1 MTWNRSPSTRDERFG
16 RQAADTRLW
25 QTAQNHRAALTVA
38 GHAADAEDCRSLLDM
53 LGLSAAEGEPLPRPT
68 EPPTR

>member
-1 MTWNRSPSTRDERFG
+1 MTFNLSPMRREDSFG

-38 GHAADAEDCRSLLDM
+38 GHAADAQDCRSLLDM
-53 LGLSAAEGEPLPRPT
+53 LGLSATEGT
-68 EPPTR
+68 PPAPPAR